1 MPIVTVKR
9 DDLFAALGQTYTDD
23 QFQDLCFEFGV
34 ELDDVTSEREM
45 ARKEQGDAAAEG
57 KSDAVL
63 YKIDAPANRYDIL
76 CLEGLARALNVFRGK
91 IPQPVRHCDR
101 LFGVSVTVAC
111 PVSHTGAWRAWC
123 GGAGC
128 SPLRSVV
135 ACPHRFTVWS
145 APSRWSP

>member
-91 IPQPVRHCDR
+91 IPQPVRQ
-101 LFGVSVTVAC
+101 L
-111 PVSHTGAWRAWC
+111 
-123 GGAGC
+123 
-128 SPLRSVV
+128 
-135 ACPHRFTVWS
+135 
-145 APSRWSP
+145 